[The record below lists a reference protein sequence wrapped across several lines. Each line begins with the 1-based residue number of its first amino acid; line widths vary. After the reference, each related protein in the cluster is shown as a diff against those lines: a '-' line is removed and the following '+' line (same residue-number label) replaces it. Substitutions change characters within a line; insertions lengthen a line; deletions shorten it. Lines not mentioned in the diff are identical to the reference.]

1 LDREEKM
8 NKIQKINRF
17 IKSITEKERI
27 KLLRDLLNEDV
38 VVSDVIEEQ
47 VNYE

>member
-1 LDREEKM
+1 M